1 MGKQL
6 LSIPSFTAGEMSS
19 SMQGR
24 TDFAKYFSAASRIEN
39 FVVLPHG
46 PITRRPGTY
55 FASEI
60 KTSANKTRLIPFAF
74 STTQTY
80 ILEFGNQYIRFYK
93 DSGQIVSGGSAYEI
107 SSPYTTAVSY
117 THLTLPTN
125 REV

>member
-24 TDFAKYFSAASRIEN
+24 TDFQKYFNAATRIEN

-46 PITRRPGTY
+46 PVARRPGTY
-55 FASEI
+55 FAAEV
-60 KTSANKTRLIPFAF
+60 KTSTQKTRLIPFTF

-80 ILEFGNQYIRFYK
+80 ILEFGNGYIRFYK
-93 DSGQIVSGGSAYEI
+93 DDGQIQSGGSAYEI
-107 SSPYTTAVSY
+107 SSPYLEAELFWY
-117 THLTLPTN
+117 
-125 REV
+125 